1 MTSYAK
7 NSDELILVDFKSMIR
22 KKILIIYLLY
32 QRLCFIID
40 LLLIFPLCA
49 RAGARPGHC
58 FGLAEKHY
66 SYSSMWVHLEDK
78 TGHWKYFP
86 SFPYSRVRIPVHP
99 LEARLSEVGP
109 RLLCLLCI
117 RRKFQ
122 VPHSVAFCL
131 PGPACPSLSAHPGL
145 PAFLRDR
152 AANTWRSLCSH
163 VLLVCRWWLLHGDH
177 LWKGFILNFLLLWVE
192 VSVTKYSIHFSCC
205 SVNCGRG
212 GRGGHRGHGY
222 HLYTPPPEEVLE
234 FGHPVFFSEKA
245 QGIPF
250 IKPKVVYKQCAIQ
263 PEAGWRVHKPSAWN
277 K

>member
-1 MTSYAK
+1 MTSHKALSPK
-7 NSDELILVDFKSMIR
+7 GSENALEKIHDLLCKEFRWAHLSWLQVNDTKKSTDH
-22 KKILIIYLLY
+22 LY
-32 QRLCFIID
+32 QRLCFITD
-40 LLLIFPLCA
+40 LFLIFLLCA

-66 SYSSMWVHLEDK
+66 SYSFMWDHLEDK
-78 TGHWKYFP
+78 IGHWKYFP
-86 SFPYSRVRIPVHP
+86 LFPYSSVRIPVHP

-122 VPHSVAFCL
+122 VPHSVAFCS

-163 VLLVCRWWLLHGDH
+163 VLLVYQWWLLRGNH

-205 SVNCGRG
+205 SVNWGRG
-212 GRGGHRGHGY
+212 GRRY

-234 FGHPVFFSEKA
+234 FGHPVFFLRR
-245 QGIPF
+245 
-250 IKPKVVYKQCAIQ
+250 PKEY
-263 PEAGWRVHKPSAWN
+263 RL
-277 K
+277 